1 MERTGKKISAAENVK
16 PGKEIMML
24 DEEQLD
30 KVVGAGELQ
39 PDAVCPRCGHTGH
52 IYVSFTQKMDNNGN
66 LIDYRIVDCT
76 CCWYHKAIPQYC

>member
-39 PDAVCPRCGHTGH
+39 PDAVCPRCRHTGH
-52 IYVSFTQKMDNNGN
+52 IYDSFTQKMDNNGN

-76 CCWYHKAIPQYC
+76 CCWYHKEIPQYC